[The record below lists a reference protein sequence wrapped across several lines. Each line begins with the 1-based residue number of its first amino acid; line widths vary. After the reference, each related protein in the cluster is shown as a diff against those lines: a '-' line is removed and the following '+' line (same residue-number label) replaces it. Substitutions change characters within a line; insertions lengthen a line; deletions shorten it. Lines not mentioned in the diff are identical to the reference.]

1 MMAKGYPLNQGEKKM
16 ENRDWFDLISFILS
30 MACIIEIKKTQPF
43 TSQIHKISW
52 VERAHKFH

>member
-1 MMAKGYPLNQGEKKM
+1 MAKGYPLNQGEKKM

-43 TSQIHKISW
+43 TS
-52 VERAHKFH
+52 